1 MDFLPKWLPSTLP
14 RVHSHKLANQIGGL
28 VILQGGKR
36 LIKMNLRTFASAFL
50 ILLLAALAGCTQQQ
64 QNPQDLKKQ
73 AADATAEAREK
84 AEAATV
90 EVKKDAKAVAEGIKE
105 GWNRTSPLDLNTAT
119 REQLVSL
126 PGMTDR
132 EAERVMAGRPYN
144 DPNDLVTRHI
154 IPKTEYDKIA
164 DEVTAKK

>member
-1 MDFLPKWLPSTLP
+1 M
-14 RVHSHKLANQIGGL
+14 RGL
-28 VILQGGKR
+28 VILQTGKR

-50 ILLLAALAGCTQQQ
+50 ILLLAVLAGCTQQQ
-64 QNPQDLKKQ
+64 QNTQDLKKQ

-126 PGMTDR
+126 PGVTAR
-132 EAERVMAGRPYN
+132 EADRVIAGRPYN
-144 DPNDLVTRHI
+144 DPGDLVTRHI

-164 DEVTAKK
+164 DEVTAKN